1 MGNVRG
7 DIAVEKCS
15 LKGKRKRKLK
25 KTCTTTAKD
34 NILVLLLLLLLLL
47 YRSITVR
54 HIANITITQH
64 KASADITGHFA
75 ARFNSEGFTVRS
87 TEPVLCH

>member
-34 NILVLLLLLLLLL
+34 NILVLLLLLLLL